1 MPLPIMR
8 TLLCCDV
15 ADEFNQLLPAMD
27 HPRAYC
33 PPGSATG
40 GPLVAVAVK
49 HLRDHPSELHQP
61 FIKLAVAALKE
72 AAWPCAAYAT
82 EGAAAQY
89 SARRAKSAS

>member
-8 TLLCCDV
+8 TLLCCEV

-27 HPRAYC
+27 HPRAYR

-72 AAWPCAAYAT
+72 AAWPCAANAN
-82 EGAAAQY
+82 
-89 SARRAKSAS
+89 